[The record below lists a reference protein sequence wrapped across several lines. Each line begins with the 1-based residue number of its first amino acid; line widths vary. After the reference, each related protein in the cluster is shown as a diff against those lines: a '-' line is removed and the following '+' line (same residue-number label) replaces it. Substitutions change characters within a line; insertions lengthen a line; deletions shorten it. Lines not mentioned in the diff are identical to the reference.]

1 MINDE
6 DVTIMTRNEVLRL
19 IERLP
24 ISENES
30 ITMVVYWNLII

>member
-30 ITMVVYWNLII
+30 ITMVVY

>member
-6 DVTIMTRNEVLRL
+6 DVTIMTHNDVLRRV
-19 IERLP
+19 ERLP

-30 ITMVVYWNLII
+30 ITMVVY